1 MGTSPTLRIFREVNV
16 SLTVD
21 TDPTTAPFVIAF
33 ADGDMSM
40 SELMGG
46 KGANLAE
53 MTRLGLTVPHGFAIT
68 TAACRHYPAF
78 GREPASNDLSL
89 VMRPTV
95 QRPWRRSKSLRT
107 LTFSTSCRAM
117 EGSLWSCG
125 CLTRPLHEFLP
136 DLTELSVKVALKNAA
151 GKADSQARRQLA
163 GVRWWHEA
171 NPVLGLRGGD
181 CSRW

>member
-1 MGTSPTLRIFREVNV
+1 M

-21 TDPTTAPFVIAF
+21 ADPTTEPFVIAF

-53 MTRLGLTVPHGFAIT
+53 MTRLGLPVPHGFAIT
-68 TAACRHYPAF
+68 TAASRHYPAL

-95 QRPWRRSKSLRT
+95 QRPRRRSKA
-107 LTFSTSCRAM
+107 C
-117 EGSLWSCG
+117 
-125 CLTRPLHEFLP
+125 
-136 DLTELSVKVALKNAA
+136 
-151 GKADSQARRQLA
+151 AR
-163 GVRWWHEA
+163 
-171 NPVLGLRGGD
+171 
-181 CSRW
+181 